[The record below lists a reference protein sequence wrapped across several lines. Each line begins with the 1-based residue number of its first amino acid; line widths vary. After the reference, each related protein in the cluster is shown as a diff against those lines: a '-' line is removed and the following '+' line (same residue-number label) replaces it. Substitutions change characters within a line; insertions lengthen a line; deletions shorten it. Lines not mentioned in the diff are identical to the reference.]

1 MSRPLFPRFSLHR
14 PGFFAFS
21 CVLSLIF
28 FSFAGCTV
36 SQEMPTGFSSAPR
49 SAQMTGNLFGSYL
62 AGGFAGATRDTKSAA
77 VFYRNALSRDPDNAV
92 ILERAFLLALAD
104 GQFQQAR
111 RMAEEIVERDSGNRM
126 ARLVLGLDAFERNEF
141 ALARFNLDESRK
153 GPITVLVRDLVAAW
167 SHAGEGD
174 YDQAIQSI
182 DAGARV
188 TNFDIFYASNRAFLN
203 DLAERSDEAEQ
214 DYLNALEGSRGRS
227 RQLVRAYGRFLE
239 RNGRE
244 SEAGSLYQDYIETI
258 FDDEAV
264 QKELDRLN
272 DGGSPQR
279 IISSPRQA
287 VASGL
292 YGAATYLA
300 QERNVDLPIVYLRL
314 ALELDPDF
322 HEARLL
328 LSDLFEVN
336 GGWEDALRV
345 LEDIPKS
352 SDLYRNAQIQMAIN
366 LDRSGEMDEAIKRLQ
381 RLSRSRPDDYD
392 VIRSLGDL
400 LRRDERYEESI
411 ESYNRAID
419 LYGPVDQN
427 AWSLYY
433 SRGVG
438 YERTKQWDLAEKDF
452 LKAIDLSPDQPL
464 TLNYLGYSW
473 IEMGINYEEA
483 TDLIRR
489 AVSLSPDDGFI
500 VDSLG
505 WALFR
510 QGQYEAAVEY
520 LERAVNLQPNDPV
533 INEHLG
539 DAYWKVGRR
548 IEARFQWR
556 QSLDLNPEDDL
567 IPKIQKKLDR
577 GLI

>member
-1 MSRPLFPRFSLHR
+1 MVRVLSPRFNLNR
-14 PGFFAFS
+14 PGYFALS
-21 CVLSLIF
+21 CFLSLIF

-36 SQEMPTGFSSAPR
+36 SQDLPARLSGAPG
-49 SAQMTGNLFGSYL
+49 SLQTTGNLFGSYL

-77 VFYRNALSRDPDNAV
+77 LFYRNALSRDPDNGV

-126 ARLVLGLDAFERNEF
+126 ARLVLGLDSFKRNEF
-141 ALARFNLDESRK
+141 ELARFHLDESRK

-167 SHAGEGD
+167 SYAGEGD
-174 YDQAIQSI
+174 FDQAVASL
-182 DAGARV
+182 DAGAQSTR
-188 TNFDIFYASNRAFLN
+188 FDIFYGSNRAFLN
-203 DLAERSDEAEQ
+203 DLAERTAEAEQ
-214 DYLNALEGSRGRS
+214 DYVNALDGSRGRS

-239 RNGRE
+239 REDRPD
-244 SEAGSLYQDYIETI
+244 EAASLYADYIEKV
-258 FDDEAV
+258 FEDEAIK
-264 QKELDRLN
+264 QELVRLG
-272 DGGSPQR
+272 DGGAPRR
-279 IISSPRQA
+279 IIATPRQA
-287 VASGL
+287 VASGI

-336 GGWEDALRV
+336 QGWEDALRV
-345 LEDIPKS
+345 LKQIPKS
-352 SDLYRNAQIQMAIN
+352 SEVYRNAQIQMAIN
-366 LDRSGEMDEAIKRLQ
+366 LDRSGQMDEAIKLLQ
-381 RLSRSRPDDYD
+381 RLRKSRPDDFD
-392 VIRSLGDL
+392 VVRSLGDL
-400 LRRDERYEESI
+400 LRRGEDYEDSI
-411 ESYNRAID
+411 EAYSQAID

-427 AWSLYY
+427 AWSLFY
-433 SRGVG
+433 SRGVA
-438 YERTKQWDLAEKDF
+438 YERTQQWELAEKDF
-452 LKAIDLSPDQPL
+452 LTAIDLSPDQPL

-473 IEMGINYEEA
+473 IEMGIRYDEA
-483 TDLIRR
+483 TELIRR

-500 VDSLG
+500 IDSLG
-505 WALFR
+505 WALYR
-510 QGQYEAAVEY
+510 QGKYEDAVSF
-520 LERAVNLQPNDPV
+520 LEQAVNLQPNDPV

-539 DAYWKVGRR
+539 DAYWKVGRK

-556 QSLDLNPEDDL
+556 QALDLKPTEDL
-567 IPKIQKKLDR
+567 VPKIQRKLDE